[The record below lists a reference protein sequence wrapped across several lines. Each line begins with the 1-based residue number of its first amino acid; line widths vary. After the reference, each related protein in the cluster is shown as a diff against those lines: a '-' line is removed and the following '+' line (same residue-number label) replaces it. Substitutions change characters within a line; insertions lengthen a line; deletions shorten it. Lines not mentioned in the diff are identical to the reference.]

1 MNIGASLVDKEGSS
15 QGREPC
21 GIETKPAG
29 VRLCASG
36 FKAPLS
42 LPIPTLL
49 PCWLPPRGLAHSRQ
63 VPHPRATS
71 RSPWLLSSHCSLS
84 FSLSAG
90 STCETQGGLNGVH
103 ARNPPMKSRE
113 VFLSPARAADRQ
125 LCCMAPSRLP
135 HPPAPAARCSLGVAE
150 PGSLQIRC
158 VLLRLPK
165 RTQAFSVRVAC
176 ARHLSWHKAG
186 ASPPAGSLSI

>member
-1 MNIGASLVDKEGSS
+1 MRQVL
-15 QGREPC
+15 R
-21 GIETKPAG
+21 
-29 VRLCASG
+29 
-36 FKAPLS
+36 PLS
-42 LPIPTLL
+42 PFPSPLSFPVGCLPEALPTRGRAPIPGQRPALL
-49 PCWLPPRGLAHSRQ
+49 GFFPPTA
-63 VPHPRATS
+63 
-71 RSPWLLSSHCSLS
+71 LSL
-84 FSLSAG
+84 SLSAG

-158 VLLRLPK
+158 VLPRLPE